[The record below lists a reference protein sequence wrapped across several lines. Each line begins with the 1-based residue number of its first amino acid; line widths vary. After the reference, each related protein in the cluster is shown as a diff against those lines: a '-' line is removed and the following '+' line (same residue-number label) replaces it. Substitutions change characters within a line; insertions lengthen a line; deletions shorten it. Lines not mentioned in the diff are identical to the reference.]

1 MHSFVR
7 NTLFSITILLLVTGG
22 LFASGAGESE
32 QEEAAGPLVVY
43 TYDAFPEALEAV
55 MVEYFDSNHGVEV
68 DVQRFADTG
77 GLFNQLY
84 LERQDPRADIAIGL
98 DTTYTG
104 RAFEEN
110 FFEPYRPER
119 ADLLSEDLIVDEEF
133 RVTPF
138 DYGGVTLNYDSE
150 ALSDPPESWDELLDE
165 RFRDTVI
172 LMNPNTSSPGR
183 NFLLFTIAEFGEE
196 GYLDFWRQLEPNVLT
211 VTPGWSE
218 GYGLYSQ
225 GEAPIV
231 VSYETSPA
239 YHLAYEDTRRY
250 RPLIFDN
257 EAYWQIEVAGIVRDT
272 PRRELAEAFIEHMLS
287 EEFQSEIPLNQ
298 FMFPVREDIELP
310 EAFTAFERAEEKVEL
325 DQDRVAEKMDQWL
338 SDWEDVMR

>member
-1 MHSFVR
+1 MR
-7 NTLFSITILLLVTGG
+7 KITTLLMMVALLLVSANAM
-22 LFASGAGESE
+22 ASGAKEAE
-32 QEEAAGPLVVY
+32 TEETDGPLVVY
-43 TYDAFPEALEAV
+43 TYDAFPEALETV
-55 MVEYFDSNHGVEV
+55 MVEYFDSTHGVGV

-84 LERQDPRADIAIGL
+84 LERQDPRADVAIGL
-98 DTTYTG
+98 DTTYIG
-104 RAFEEN
+104 RAFRED

-119 ADLLSEDLIVDEEF
+119 ADLLSEELIVDDAF

-150 ALSDPPESWDELLDE
+150 AIANPPKSWNELLSE
-165 RFRDTVI
+165 RFRDSII

-183 NFLLFTIAEFGEE
+183 NFLLFTIAKFGEE
-196 GYLDFWRQLEPNVLT
+196 GYLDFWRQLKPNVLT

-218 GYGLYSQ
+218 GYGLYTQ

-231 VSYETSPA
+231 LSYETSPA

-250 RPLIFDN
+250 KPLIFDN

-272 PRRELAEAFIEHMLS
+272 PRRDLAEAFIDHMLS

-298 FMFPVREDIELP
+298 FMYPVREDIELP
-310 EAFTAFERAEEKVEL
+310 EAFTAFDRAEKKVEV
-325 DQDRVAEKMDQWL
+325 DQEAVAEKMDQWL